1 MSIHE
6 EEVFLAQVLDLIDEK
21 IDELSARVDI
31 TDKDMAD
38 FHEYFWNSY
47 TEFDEYGYELY
58 DNTNA
63 IRQKIMQ
70 KADYIRERYNYERM
84 KDSPYFGRVDFVFD
98 GESVTVPC
106 YIGISNLS
114 RSAGEM
120 PLIYDWR
127 APISSLFYDYDAG
140 PASYEAPAGR
150 ITGRIVSKYQYKI
163 SSGRIRY
170 MLESDMNI
178 DDEILRAELGSHAS
192 ASLKAIVTTIQ
203 KEQNAIIR
211 DTGHRILA
219 VQGCAGSGKT
229 SVALHRIAYLLYH
242 NRNTLKASQIL
253 ILSPNNVF
261 ADYISRILPELG
273 EENICEMSLDVWA
286 YRRLRKY
293 GEAQDRYD
301 RLEEILAPDLH
312 QVLASDE
319 AEYKQTEDYIRE
331 LDGYVLSLEYDG
343 IDIRDYRYR
352 GRKYKADYISSL
364 FYEKLW
370 DVPLMERMNRVADFI
385 IDEEETVRRRD
396 MSADEKAYIRDS
408 LNAMYVD
415 RDLISL
421 YNSFLSSTGREE
433 LKAAPVT
440 SDAEKPDAE
449 GDGREAEDM
458 YDESG
463 NFVYVRPRETYLRAE
478 VIPYEDVYPL
488 LYLEYSL
495 FVRNQERPVKHL
507 VIDEMQ
513 DYSYLQY
520 RLIEKVFPCA
530 MTILGDKAQTIDCEH
545 RDVLTF
551 LPSIFGHDLYAVT
564 MDKSYR
570 STVEITTY
578 AAGIAGLDTVSN
590 IDRHG
595 EQVGEHT
602 YTGDDLTAQL
612 TDMIARYAPDSDTIA
627 VLCRDAYRAA
637 DIYGE
642 LSAACADGAGEDN
655 PEINLLTS
663 DTSSF
668 RTGVSVAPFYLTKG
682 LEFDTVLVIDE
693 AFEPEALHR
702 QALYIEATRALHVL
716 HILRPV

>member
-1 MSIHE
+1 MSIRE
-6 EEVFLAQVLDLIDEK
+6 EEIFLAKVLELIDRK
-21 IDELSARVDI
+21 MAELDARVDI

-70 KADYIRERYNYERM
+70 KADYIREKFSYERM

-98 GESVTVPC
+98 GENEPVPC

-114 RSAGEM
+114 ESAGMM
-120 PLIYDWR
+120 PLVYDWR

-140 PASYEAPAGR
+140 PAAYDAPAGR
-150 ITGRIVSKYQYKI
+150 ITGRITHKYQYKI
-163 SSGRIRY
+163 SSGHIVY
-170 MLESDMNI
+170 MLENDMNI

-203 KEQNAIIR
+203 REQNAIIR

-253 ILSPNNVF
+253 ILSPNYVF

-273 EENICEMSLDVWA
+273 EENICEMSLDVWS

-301 RLEEILAPDLH
+301 RLEEILSPDLH
-312 QVLASDE
+312 PSHASDE
-319 AEYKQTEDYIRE
+319 ADYKQSEDYVRE
-331 LDGYVLSLEYDG
+331 LDGYILSLEYDG
-343 IDIRDYRYR
+343 VDIRDYRYR
-352 GRKYKADYISSL
+352 GRKVKADYISSL

-370 DVPLMERMNRVADFI
+370 DVPLMERMNRIAEFI
-385 IDEEETVRRRD
+385 IDEEETLRGRD
-396 MSADEKAYIRDS
+396 MSADERAYITDS

-415 RDLISL
+415 RDLLSL
-421 YNSFLSSTGREE
+421 YNTFLASSGRNE
-433 LKAAPVT
+433 LPAAYVT
-440 SDAEKPDAE
+440 PEGSPD
-449 GDGREAEDM
+449 DGEDGESESADDM
-458 YDESG
+458 YDDTGS
-463 NFVYVRPRETYLRAE
+463 FVYVRKKDTYLRTE
-478 VIPYEDVYPL
+478 LIPYEDVYPL
-488 LYLEYSL
+488 LYLKYSL
-495 FVRNQERPVKHL
+495 FYHDTERPVKHL

-513 DYSYLQY
+513 DYTYLQY

-545 RDVLTF
+545 RDVLKF
-551 LPSIFGHDLYAVT
+551 LPRIFGSDLYTVQ

-578 AAGIAGLDTVSN
+578 AAGIVGLDTVSN

-595 EQVGEHT
+595 EPVGEHEFS
-602 YTGDDLTAQL
+602 DDEDLSGQL
-612 TDMIARYAPDSDTIA
+612 NDMISRYSPESDTIA
-627 VLCRDAYRAA
+627 VLCRDAFR
-637 DIYGE
+637 
-642 LSAACADGAGEDN
+642 AGEIYDRLA
-655 PEINLLTS
+655 EIDEEITLLTS
-663 DTSSF
+663 DSSSF
-668 RTGVSVAPFYLTKG
+668 KTGVSVAPFYLTKG
-682 LEFDTVLVIDE
+682 LEFDTVFVVDE
-693 AFEPEALHR
+693 AFEPMDLHR
-702 QALYIEATRALHVL
+702 QALYIETTRALHVL
-716 HILRPV
+716 HIFRPTYGGEL

>member
-1 MSIHE
+1 MSIRE
-6 EEVFLAQVLDLIDEK
+6 EEIFLAKVLELIDRK
-21 IDELSARVDI
+21 MAELDARVDI

-70 KADYIRERYNYERM
+70 KADYIREKFSYERM

-98 GESVTVPC
+98 GESEPVPC

-114 RSAGEM
+114 ESAGMM
-120 PLIYDWR
+120 PLVYDWR

-140 PASYEAPAGR
+140 PAAYDAPAGR
-150 ITGRIVSKYQYKI
+150 ITGRITHKYQYKI
-163 SSGRIRY
+163 SSGHIVY

-203 KEQNAIIR
+203 REQNAIIR

-253 ILSPNNVF
+253 ILSPNYVF

-301 RLEEILAPDLH
+301 RLEEILSPDIH
-312 QVLASDE
+312 PSHASTE
-319 AEYKQTEDYIRE
+319 ADYKQSEDYVRE
-331 LDGYVLSLEYDG
+331 LDGFILSLEYDG
-343 IDIRDYRYR
+343 VDIRDYRYR
-352 GRKYKADYISSL
+352 GRKVKADYISSL

-370 DVPLMERMNRVADFI
+370 DVPFMERMNRIAEFI
-385 IDEEETVRRRD
+385 IDEEETLRGRD
-396 MSADEKAYIRDS
+396 MSVDERAYITDS

-415 RDLISL
+415 RDLLSL
-421 YNSFLSSTGREE
+421 YNAFLASSGRNE
-433 LKAAPVT
+433 LPAAYVT
-440 SDAEKPDAE
+440 PEGSPD
-449 GDGREAEDM
+449 DGEDGESESADDM
-458 YDESG
+458 YDETGS
-463 NFVYVRPRETYLRAE
+463 FVYVRKKATYLRAE
-478 VIPYEDVYPL
+478 LIPYEDVYPL
-488 LYLEYSL
+488 LYLKYSL
-495 FVRNQERPVKHL
+495 FFHDTERSVKHL

-513 DYSYLQY
+513 DYTYLQY

-545 RDVLTF
+545 RDVLKF
-551 LPSIFGHDLYAVT
+551 LPRIFGSDLYTVQ

-578 AAGIAGLDTVSN
+578 AAGIVGLDTVSN

-595 EQVGEHT
+595 EPVGEHEFR
-602 YTGDDLTAQL
+602 DDEDLIAQL
-612 TDMIARYAPDSDTIA
+612 KYLIAQYSPESDTIA
-627 VLCRDAYRAA
+627 VLCRDAFRSGE
-637 DIYGE
+637 IYDS
-642 LSAACADGAGEDN
+642 LAGIDR
-655 PEINLLTS
+655 EISLLTS
-663 DTSSF
+663 DTSLF
-668 RTGVSVAPFYLTKG
+668 KTGVSVAPFYLTKG
-682 LEFDTVLVIDE
+682 LEFDTVFVIDE
-693 AFEPEALHR
+693 AFEPMDLHR
-702 QALYIEATRALHVL
+702 QALYIETTRALHVL
-716 HILRPV
+716 HIFRPTYGGEL

>member
-1 MSIHE
+1 MSLHDE
-6 EEVFLAQVLDLIDEK
+6 EIFLAQVLELIDRK
-21 IDELSARVDI
+21 LDELSARVDI

-70 KADYIRERYNYERM
+70 KADYIREKYGYERM
-84 KDSPYFGRVDFVFD
+84 KDSPYFGRVDFIFD
-98 GESVTVPC
+98 GEHETVPC

-140 PASYEAPAGR
+140 SAAYDAPAGR
-150 ITGRIVSKYQYKI
+150 ITGRITNKYQYKI
-163 SSGRIRY
+163 SAGHIVY

-178 DDEILRAELGSHAS
+178 DDEILRVELGSHAS

-242 NRNTLKASQIL
+242 NRNTLKASQVL
-253 ILSPNNVF
+253 ILSPNSVF

-286 YRRLRKY
+286 YRRLRKF

-301 RLEEILAPDLH
+301 RLEEILSPDLH
-312 QVLASDE
+312 PSHASEE
-319 AEYKQTEDYIRE
+319 AEYKQSEDYIRE

-343 IDIRDYRYR
+343 VDIADYRYR
-352 GRKYKADYISSL
+352 GRRYKADHISAL

-385 IDEEETVRRRD
+385 IDEEETLRRRD
-396 MSADEKAYIRDS
+396 LSADEAAFIRDS
-408 LNAMYVD
+408 LNEMYVD

-421 YNSFLSSTGREE
+421 YNSFLISSGRQPLE
-433 LKAAPVT
+433 
-440 SDAEKPDAE
+440 AEAVIP
-449 GDGREAEDM
+449 DGRQETDIDSSDEDDM

-463 NFVYVRPRETYLRAE
+463 NFVYIRKKDTHLRASI
-478 VIPYEDVYPL
+478 IPYEDVYPL
-488 LYLEYSL
+488 LYLKYSL
-495 FVRNQERPVKHL
+495 FASDAERPVRHL

-513 DYSYLQY
+513 DYTYLQY

-545 RDVLTF
+545 RDVLAF
-551 LPSIFGHDLYAVT
+551 LPQIFGRDLYTVQ
-564 MDKSYR
+564 MNRSYR
-570 STVEITTY
+570 STVEITDY
-578 AAGIAGLDTVSN
+578 AARILGLDTVSN

-595 EQVGEHT
+595 EQVGEHI
-602 YTGDDLTAQL
+602 YRDDDDLIARL
-612 TDMIARYAPDSDTIA
+612 NDMIAKYIPSSDTIA
-627 VLCRDAYRAA
+627 VLCRDAARAEEICNRLTASA
-637 DIYGE
+637 DI
-642 LSAACADGAGEDN
+642 S
-655 PEINLLTS
+655 LLTP

-668 RTGVSVAPFYLTKG
+668 KTGVSVAPFYLTKG
-682 LEFDTVLVIDE
+682 LEFDTVLVVDE
-693 AFEPEALHR
+693 GFEPENMHR
-702 QALYIEATRALHVL
+702 QALYIETTRALHVL
-716 HILRPV
+716 HIFKPHDGGGL